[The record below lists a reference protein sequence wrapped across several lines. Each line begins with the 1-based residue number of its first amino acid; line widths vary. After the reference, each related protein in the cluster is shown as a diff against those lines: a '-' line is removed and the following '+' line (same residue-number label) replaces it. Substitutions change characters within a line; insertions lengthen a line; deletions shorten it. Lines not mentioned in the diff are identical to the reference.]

1 MTPLQV
7 FIAYAK
13 IRGIIPYIH
22 KMAIDN
28 TRTFYGFDHTTG
40 QYKKMYASFKNILDN
55 HFSNHGFGNTMF
67 VNILYQYP
75 DGDTML
81 RKPNVDKAHKRWS
94 TFVNNNVILDGN
106 IKVGSKV
113 KYKWWNREYTG
124 TVNYINKDVS
134 RIKIYRDINEYDR
147 PICDNVHPGCIL
159 EVDGQPVE
167 FSFHIRWKGKEYGI
181 K

>member
-7 FIAYAK
+7 FITYAK
-13 IRGIIPYIH
+13 IRGIIPNIH

-28 TRTFYGFDHTTG
+28 TRSFYGFDHTTG
-40 QYKKMYASFKNILDN
+40 QYKKMYASFKNIFDN
-55 HFSNHGFGNTMF
+55 HFNNHGFGNTMF
-67 VNILYQYP
+67 VNLLYQYP

-81 RKPNVDKAHKRWS
+81 RSPNVEKAHRRWT

-124 TVNYINKDVS
+124 TVFYINKDMS
-134 RIKIYRDINEYDR
+134 RIKITRNDNIGS
-147 PICDNVHPGCIL
+147 CDSVHPGCIL

-167 FSFHIRWKGKEYGI
+167 FSFHIRWKGKEYGN

>member
-13 IRGIIPYIH
+13 IRGIIPDIH
-22 KMAIDN
+22 KIAVDN
-28 TRTFYGFDHTTG
+28 TRTFYGFDQTTS
-40 QYKKMYASFKNILDN
+40 QYKKMNASFKNVFNN

-67 VNILYQYP
+67 VSLLYQYSN
-75 DGDTML
+75 GDTML
-81 RKPNVDKAHKRWS
+81 RKPNVEKAHRRWT
-94 TFVNNNVILDGN
+94 TFVNNNVVLDGN

-113 KYKWWNREYTG
+113 KYKWWSREYTG
-124 TVNYINKDVS
+124 TVFHINKDMS
-134 RIKIYRDINEYDR
+134 RITITRNDQYNEH
-147 PICDNVHPGCIL
+147 CDSVHPGCIL

>member
-22 KMAIDN
+22 KIAIDN
-28 TRTFYGFDHTTG
+28 TRTFYGFDQTTG
-40 QYKKMYASFKNILDN
+40 QYKKMNASFKNVFNN
-55 HFSNHGFGNTMF
+55 HFSNHGFGNTIF

-75 DGDTML
+75 NGDMML
-81 RKPNVDKAHKRWS
+81 RKPNVEKAHRRWT
-94 TFVNNNVILDGN
+94 TFVNNNVVLDGN

-113 KYKWWNREYTG
+113 KYKLWSREHTG
-124 TVNYINKDVS
+124 TVFYINKDMS
-134 RIKIYRDINEYDR
+134 RITITRNDQYNEQ
-147 PICDNVHPGCIL
+147 CDSVHPGCIL

>member
-7 FIAYAK
+7 FITYAK
-13 IRGIIPYIH
+13 IRGIIPNIH

-40 QYKKMYASFKNILDN
+40 QYKKMYASFKNIFDN
-55 HFSNHGFGNTMF
+55 HFNNHGFGNTMF
-67 VNILYQYP
+67 VNLLYQYP

-81 RKPNVDKAHKRWS
+81 RSPNVEKAHKRWS

-124 TVNYINKDVS
+124 TVFYINKDMS
-134 RIKIYRDINEYDR
+134 RIKITRNDHIGS
-147 PICDNVHPGCIL
+147 CDSVHPGCIL
-159 EVDGQPVE
+159 EVDGQPIE
-167 FSFHIRWKGKEYGI
+167 FSFHIRWKGKEYGN